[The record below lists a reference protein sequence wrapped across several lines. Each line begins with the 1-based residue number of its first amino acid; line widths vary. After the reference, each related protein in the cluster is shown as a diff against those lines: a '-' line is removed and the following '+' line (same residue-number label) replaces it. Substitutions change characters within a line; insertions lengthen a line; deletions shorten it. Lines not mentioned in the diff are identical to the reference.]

1 MTFLFIWWKPSEA
14 RMPEFNAIEVKNLT
28 KKFGDFVAVDGVSF
42 EIPRGEIFGL
52 LGPNGAGKTTTIR
65 MLCGLL
71 LPSAGDGTVLGFD
84 VRRQPEEIKR
94 RIGYMSQ
101 KFSLYNDL
109 TAYENIDFYA
119 RLYGVPRSE
128 RKGRIAELIE
138 MAGLEG
144 FERELTTNLSGAW
157 RQRLAL
163 ACAIAH
169 KPPMLFLDEPTAGV
183 DPVSRR
189 EFWDLIYEMAGQD
202 VSVLATTHYMDE
214 AEYCNMIG
222 MMYRGKLIALD
233 DPDTLKEQMEG
244 ILLEIECDHP
254 NRAVAL
260 ADEFPGVIDAAVH
273 GILVHV
279 IIEDESGVH
288 RVKKLF
294 KHNQITINR
303 LEVVLPSLEDV
314 FISMVEEER
323 EKVLAEFET
332 EG

>member
-1 MTFLFIWWKPSEA
+1 MNA
-14 RMPEFNAIEVKNLT
+14 QNAIEVRNLT
-28 KKFGDFVAVDGVSF
+28 RKFGDFTAVDQVNF
-42 EIPRGEIFGL
+42 EIPKGEIFGL

-71 LPSAGDGTVLGFD
+71 MPSEGDGTVLGFD
-84 VRRQPEEIKR
+84 VRRQPEEIKK

-109 TAYENIDFYA
+109 TAFENIDFYA
-119 RLYGVPRSE
+119 RLYSVPRAE
-128 RKGRIAELIE
+128 LKPRIAELIE
-138 MAGLEG
+138 MAGLTG
-144 FERELTTNLSGAW
+144 YERELTGNLSGAW

-254 NRAVAL
+254 NQVVAL
-260 ADEFPGVIDAAVH
+260 ADEFPGVIDAAMH

-279 IIEDESGVH
+279 IVENEKVE
-288 RVKKLF
+288 RQVQKLLKK
-294 KHNQITINR
+294 NNITVSR
-303 LEVVLPSLEDV
+303 MEVVLPSLEDV

-323 EKVLAEFET
+323 EKVLTEFT
-332 EG
+332 DEG

>member
-1 MTFLFIWWKPSEA
+1 MSKE
-14 RMPEFNAIEVKNLT
+14 NAIEVRNLT
-28 KKFGDFVAVDGVSF
+28 RHFGDFIAVDQVTF
-42 EIPRGEIFGL
+42 EIPKGEIFGL

-71 LPSAGDGTVLGFD
+71 MPSTGDGTVLGFD
-84 VRRQPEEIKR
+84 IRKKPEEIKK

-109 TAYENIDFYA
+109 TAYENLNFYA
-119 RLYGVPRSE
+119 RLYGVPRAE
-128 RKGRIAELIE
+128 IKPRIAELIE
-138 MAGLEG
+138 ISGLRG
-144 FERELTTNLSGAW
+144 YERELTGNLSGAW

-163 ACAIAH
+163 ACSIAH

-222 MMYRGKLIALD
+222 MMYRGRLIALN
-233 DPDTLKEQMEG
+233 DPDSLKEKMEG

-260 ADEFPGVIDAAVH
+260 ADEFPGVIDAAMH
-273 GILVHV
+273 GILLHV
-279 IIEDESGVH
+279 IIENEQVE
-288 RVKKLF
+288 RKIARLF
-294 KHNQITINR
+294 KQNGITVNR
-303 LEVVLPSLEDV
+303 MEVVLPSLEDV

-323 EKVLAEFET
+323 EKVEI
-332 EG
+332 

>member
-1 MTFLFIWWKPSEA
+1 MSKT
-14 RMPEFNAIEVKNLT
+14 NAIEARGLT
-28 KKFGDFVAVDGVSF
+28 RRFGDFVAVDQVTF
-42 EIPRGEIFGL
+42 DIPKGEIFGL

-71 LPSAGDGTVLGFD
+71 IPSEGAGTVLGFD
-84 VRRQPEEIKR
+84 IRKEPEEIKK

-109 TAYENIDFYA
+109 TACENLDFYA
-119 RLYGVPRSE
+119 RLYGVPRSVL
-128 RKGRIAELIE
+128 KSRITELIE
-138 MAGLEG
+138 MSGLTG
-144 FERELTTNLSGAW
+144 YERELTGNLSGAW

-169 KPPMLFLDEPTAGV
+169 KPQMLFLDEPTAGV

-222 MMYRGKLIALD
+222 MMYRGQLIALD
-233 DPDTLKEQMEG
+233 DPDSLKEKMEG
-244 ILLEIECDHP
+244 VLLEIECDHP
-254 NRAVAL
+254 NQAVAL
-260 ADEFPGVIDAAVH
+260 ADEAPGVIDAAMH

-279 IIEDESGVH
+279 LIENEKVE
-288 RVKKLF
+288 RKVTRLF
-294 KHNQITINR
+294 KQNGIAVNR
-303 LEVVLPSLEDV
+303 MEVVLPSLEDV

-323 EKVLAEFET
+323 VKVLAEFEH
-332 EG
+332 E